1 MIYLDNAATSLH
13 KPETVADAVYKV
25 LVSGSVGNAARGS
38 NEASLQAL
46 RLAVDTRSRLGEL
59 FGYPHPNQVAF
70 SMNATDSLNMAIQVL
85 FEPGDHVITTQMEH
99 NSVLRPLYR
108 KEKEGVELTIVPCD
122 ERGRLCLDVLQ
133 GSIRPDTKA
142 LVCTHASNLTGNV
155 NDLEKLGSLCH
166 ENGTLFVV
174 DAAQSAGLLP
184 IDMERMQIDVL
195 CFSGHKGLLG
205 PQGMGG
211 ICVREGVKLKPFR
224 VGGTGI
230 RTFDKEQPDEMP
242 TLLEAGT
249 LNMPGIA
256 GLLAGVEY
264 VLEKGTD
271 AIFRQADAYARAFY
285 EGVRNLPGIQVY
297 GDFEAALR
305 TPVVT
310 LNLKDYDSAA
320 VADEL
325 MQRFDIAVRSGGH
338 CAPLMHKAL
347 KTGKQGAVRFS
358 FSHFNTMEEVQEAVK
373 AMRILAWEG

>member
-13 KPETVADAVYKV
+13 KPKTVADAVYQT

-46 RLAVDTRSRLGEL
+46 RLAVETRSRLGEL

-70 SMNATDSLNMAIQVL
+70 SMNATDSLNMAIEGL
-85 FEPGDHVITTQMEH
+85 LEPGDHVITTQMEH

-108 KEKEGVELTIVPCD
+108 KEKEGVDLTIIPCD
-122 ERGRLCLDVLQ
+122 EKGRMCLDVLAA
-133 GSIRPDTKA
+133 SIRPDIKA

-155 NDLEKLGSLCH
+155 NDLEKLGALCR
-166 ENGTLFVV
+166 ENGTLFLV

-184 IDMERMQIDVL
+184 IDMEQMHIDVL

-211 ICVREGVKLKPFR
+211 ICVREGVKIKPFR

-230 RTFDKEQPDEMP
+230 RTFDREQPDEMP

-256 GLLAGVEY
+256 GLRAGVEY
-264 VLEKGTD
+264 ILDKGTD
-271 AIFRQADAYARAFY
+271 AIWRQADAYASAFY
-285 EGVRNLPGIQVY
+285 EGVKNLPGVRLY
-297 GDFEAALR
+297 GDFDAAVR

-320 VADEL
+320 VGDEL

-338 CAPLMHKAL
+338 CAPLMHHAL
-347 KTGKQGAVRFS
+347 GTGTQGAVRFS

>member
-46 RLAVDTRSRLGEL
+46 RLAVETRSRLGEL

-70 SMNATDSLNMAIQVL
+70 SMNATDSLNMAIQGL

-108 KEKEGVELTIVPCD
+108 KEKEGVQLTIVPCD

-271 AIFRQADAYARAFY
+271 AIFRQADAYARTFY

-305 TPVVT
+305 TPVVA

-347 KTGKQGAVRFS
+347 KTGKQGAVRFI

>member
-46 RLAVDTRSRLGEL
+46 RLAVETRSRLGEL

-70 SMNATDSLNMAIQVL
+70 SMNATDSLNMAIQGL

-122 ERGRLCLDVLQ
+122 ERGRLCLDALQ

-155 NDLEKLGSLCH
+155 NDLEKLASLCH

-373 AMRILAWEG
+373 AMRILAWEV

>member
-46 RLAVDTRSRLGEL
+46 RLAVETRSRLGEL

-70 SMNATDSLNMAIQVL
+70 SMNATDSLNMAIQGL

-285 EGVRNLPGIQVY
+285 EGVRNQVY

>member
-13 KPETVADAVYKV
+13 KSETVADAVYKV

-46 RLAVDTRSRLGEL
+46 RLAVETRSRLGEL

-70 SMNATDSLNMAIQVL
+70 SMNATDSLNMAIQGL

>member
-1 MIYLDNAATSLH
+1 MIYLDNAATSPH
-13 KPETVADAVYKV
+13 KPKTVADAVYQT

-46 RLAVDTRSRLGEL
+46 RLAVETRSRLGEL

-70 SMNATDSLNMAIQVL
+70 SMNATDSLNMAIEGL
-85 FEPGDHVITTQMEH
+85 LEPGDHVITTQMEH

-108 KEKEGVELTIVPCD
+108 KEKEGVDLTIIPCD
-122 ERGRLCLDVLQ
+122 EKGRMCLDVLAA
-133 GSIRPDTKA
+133 SIRPDTKA

-155 NDLEKLGSLCH
+155 NDLEKLGTLC
-166 ENGTLFVV
+166 
-174 DAAQSAGLLP
+174 
-184 IDMERMQIDVL
+184 
-195 CFSGHKGLLG
+195 
-205 PQGMGG
+205 
-211 ICVREGVKLKPFR
+211 REGVKIKPFR

-230 RTFDKEQPDEMP
+230 RTFDREQPDEMP

-256 GLLAGVEY
+256 GLRAGVEY
-264 VLEKGTD
+264 ILDKGTD
-271 AIFRQADAYARAFY
+271 AIWRQADAYARAFY
-285 EGVRNLPGIQVY
+285 EGVKNLPEVRLY
-297 GDFEAALR
+297 GDFDAAVR

-320 VADEL
+320 VGDEL

-338 CAPLMHKAL
+338 CAPLMHHAL
-347 KTGKQGAVRFS
+347 GTGTQGAVRFS

>member
-13 KPETVADAVYKV
+13 KPETVTDAVYKV

-46 RLAVDTRSRLGEL
+46 RLAVETRSRLGEL

-70 SMNATDSLNMAIQVL
+70 SMNATDSLNMAIQGL

-108 KEKEGVELTIVPCD
+108 KEKEGVQLTIVPCD

-271 AIFRQADAYARAFY
+271 AIFRQADAYARTFY

-305 TPVVT
+305 TPVVA

>member
-46 RLAVDTRSRLGEL
+46 RLAVETRSRLGEL

-70 SMNATDSLNMAIQVL
+70 SMNATDSLNMAIQGL
-85 FEPGDHVITTQMEH
+85 FESGDHVITTQMEH

>member
-13 KPETVADAVYKV
+13 KPQAVADAVYRV
-25 LVSGSVGNAARGS
+25 LSSGCVGNAARGS

-46 RLAVDTRSRLGEL
+46 RLAVETRGRLGEL

-70 SMNATDSLNMAIQVL
+70 SMNATDSLNMAIQGL
-85 FEPGDHVITTQMEH
+85 FEPKDHVITTQMEH

-108 KEKEGVELTIVPCD
+108 KEKEGIKLTVIPCD
-122 ERGRLCLDVLQ
+122 ERGRLRTELLES
-133 GSIRPDTKA
+133 SICSDTKA

-155 NDLEKLGSLCH
+155 NDLNMLGNFCRKHKL
-166 ENGTLFVV
+166 LFVV

-184 IDMERMQIDVL
+184 IDMEEMQIDVL

-211 ICVREGVKLKPFR
+211 ICVREGVRLKPFR

-230 RTFDKEQPDEMP
+230 RTFDHKQPEEMP

-264 VLEKGTD
+264 VLEQGTD
-271 AIFRQADAYARAFY
+271 TIWQQADAYARTFY
-285 EGVRNLPGIQVY
+285 EGVKDLPGIRLY
-297 GDFEAALR
+297 GDLEASVR

-310 LNLKDYDSAA
+310 LNLKDYDSAM

-325 MQRFDIAVRSGGH
+325 MQRFDIAVRAGGH
-338 CAPLMHKAL
+338 CAPLMHEAL
-347 KTGKQGAVRFS
+347 KTEKQGAVRFS
-358 FSHFNTMEEVQEAVK
+358 FSHFNTRKEVQEAVN
-373 AMRILAWEG
+373 AMKILAQEG

>member
-1 MIYLDNAATSLH
+1 M
-13 KPETVADAVYKV
+13 
-25 LVSGSVGNAARGS
+25 
-38 NEASLQAL
+38 
-46 RLAVDTRSRLGEL
+46 
-59 FGYPHPNQVAF
+59 
-70 SMNATDSLNMAIQVL
+70 
-85 FEPGDHVITTQMEH
+85 
-99 NSVLRPLYR
+99 
-108 KEKEGVELTIVPCD
+108 
-122 ERGRLCLDVLQ
+122 
-133 GSIRPDTKA
+133 
-142 LVCTHASNLTGNV
+142 

>member
-1 MIYLDNAATSLH
+1 
-13 KPETVADAVYKV
+13 
-25 LVSGSVGNAARGS
+25 
-38 NEASLQAL
+38 
-46 RLAVDTRSRLGEL
+46 
-59 FGYPHPNQVAF
+59 
-70 SMNATDSLNMAIQVL
+70 MNATDSLNMAIQGL

-108 KEKEGVELTIVPCD
+108 KEKEGVDLTIIPCD
-122 ERGRLCLDVLQ
+122 EKGRMCLDVLA
-133 GSIRPDTKA
+133 GSMRPDTKA

-155 NDLEKLGSLCH
+155 NDLEKLGALCQ

-174 DAAQSAGLLP
+174 DAAQTAGLLP
-184 IDMERMQIDVL
+184 IDMERMHIDVL

-211 ICVREGVKLKPFR
+211 ICVREGVKMKPFR

-256 GLLAGVEY
+256 GLRAGVEY
-264 VLEKGTD
+264 ILEKGTD
-271 AIFRQADAYARAFY
+271 VIWRQADAYARAFY
-285 EGVRNLPGIQVY
+285 EGVKHLPGVWLY
-297 GDFEAALR
+297 GDFDADVR

-338 CAPLMHKAL
+338 CAPLMHQAL
-347 KTGKQGAVRFS
+347 GTGKQGAVRFS
-358 FSHFNTMEEVQEAVK
+358 FSHFNTMDEVQEAVK

>member
-46 RLAVDTRSRLGEL
+46 RLAVETRSRLGEL

-70 SMNATDSLNMAIQVL
+70 SMNATDSLNMAIQGL

-166 ENGTLFVV
+166 ENDTLFVV

-297 GDFEAALR
+297 GDFEAVLR

>member
-1 MIYLDNAATSLH
+1 MIYLDHAATSLH
-13 KPETVADAVYKV
+13 KPQAVVDAVYQV
-25 LVSGSVGNAARGS
+25 LSSGCIGNAARGS

-46 RLAVDTRSRLGEL
+46 RLAVEARSRLGEL

-70 SMNATDSLNMAIQVL
+70 SMNATDSLNMAIQGL

-108 KEKEGVELTIVPCD
+108 KKKEGVELTILPCD
-122 ERGRLCLDVLQ
+122 EQGCLRAELLKT
-133 GSIRPDTKA
+133 SIRSNTKA

-155 NDLEKLGSLCH
+155 NDLKALGSVCRKHKL
-166 ENGTLFVV
+166 LFVV

-184 IDMERMQIDVL
+184 INMEEMQIDVL
-195 CFSGHKGLLG
+195 CFSGHKGLMG

-211 ICVREGVKLKPFR
+211 ICVREGIKMKPFR

-230 RTFDKEQPDEMP
+230 RTFDKEQPEEMP

-256 GLLAGVEY
+256 GLLAGTKY
-264 VLEKGTD
+264 VLKQGTD
-271 AIFRQADAYARAFY
+271 TIWRQADAYARAFY
-285 EGVRNLPGIQVY
+285 EGVKALPGVRLY
-297 GDFEAALR
+297 GDFKAAFR

-325 MQRFDIAVRSGGH
+325 MQRFDIAVRAGGH
-338 CAPLMHKAL
+338 CAPLMHEAL

-358 FSHFNTMEEVQEAVK
+358 FSHFNTMEEVQEAIR
-373 AMRILAWEG
+373 AMKILAQEG

>member
-25 LVSGSVGNAARGS
+25 LVSASVGNAARGS

-46 RLAVDTRSRLGEL
+46 RLAVETRSRLGEL

-70 SMNATDSLNMAIQVL
+70 SMNATDSLNMAIQGL

-133 GSIRPDTKA
+133 GSIPPDTKA

>member
-1 MIYLDNAATSLH
+1 M
-13 KPETVADAVYKV
+13 
-25 LVSGSVGNAARGS
+25 
-38 NEASLQAL
+38 
-46 RLAVDTRSRLGEL
+46 
-59 FGYPHPNQVAF
+59 
-70 SMNATDSLNMAIQVL
+70 
-85 FEPGDHVITTQMEH
+85 
-99 NSVLRPLYR
+99 
-108 KEKEGVELTIVPCD
+108 
-122 ERGRLCLDVLQ
+122 
-133 GSIRPDTKA
+133 
-142 LVCTHASNLTGNV
+142 
-155 NDLEKLGSLCH
+155 
-166 ENGTLFVV
+166 V

>member
-46 RLAVDTRSRLGEL
+46 RLAVETRSRLGEL

-70 SMNATDSLNMAIQVL
+70 SMNATDSLNMAIQGL

-205 PQGMGG
+205 PQEMGG
-211 ICVREGVKLKPFR
+211 ICLREGVKLKPFR

>member
-46 RLAVDTRSRLGEL
+46 RLAVETRSRLGEL

-70 SMNATDSLNMAIQVL
+70 SMNATDSLNMAIQGL

-211 ICVREGVKLKPFR
+211 ICVREGVKLKPCR

>member
-13 KPETVADAVYKV
+13 KPETVAEAVYKV
-25 LVSGSVGNAARGS
+25 LVSGNVGNAARGS

-46 RLAVDTRSRLGEL
+46 RLAVQARSRLGEL
-59 FGYPHPNQVAF
+59 FGYPHPSQVAF
-70 SMNATDSLNMAIQVL
+70 SMNATDSLNMAIQGL
-85 FEPGDHVITTQMEH
+85 FEPGDHVITTKMEH

-108 KEKEGVELTIVPCD
+108 KEKEGVDLTIIPCD
-122 ERGRLCLDVLQ
+122 EKGRICLDVLA
-133 GSIRPDTKA
+133 GSIRPDTRA

-174 DAAQSAGLLP
+174 DAAQTAGLLP
-184 IDMERMQIDVL
+184 IDMERMHIDVL

-211 ICVREGVKLKPFR
+211 ICVREGVKIKPFR

-230 RTFDKEQPDEMP
+230 RTFEKEQPDEMP

-264 VLEKGTD
+264 ILEKGTD
-271 AIFRQADAYARAFY
+271 AIWREADAYARAFY
-285 EGVRNLPGIQVY
+285 EGVRNLPGICVY
-297 GDFEAALR
+297 GDQEAAVR

-320 VADEL
+320 VGDEL

-338 CAPLMHKAL
+338 CAPLMHEAL
-347 KTGKQGAVRFS
+347 GTGKQGAVRFS

>member
-46 RLAVDTRSRLGEL
+46 RLAVETRSRLGEL

-70 SMNATDSLNMAIQVL
+70 SMNATDSLNMAIQGL

-133 GSIRPDTKA
+133 GSIRQDTKA

>member
-46 RLAVDTRSRLGEL
+46 RLAVETRSRLGEL

-70 SMNATDSLNMAIQVL
+70 SMNATDSLNMAIQGL

-271 AIFRQADAYARAFY
+271 AIFRQAGAYARSFY

>member
-46 RLAVDTRSRLGEL
+46 RLAVETRSRLGEL

-70 SMNATDSLNMAIQVL
+70 SMNATDSLNMAIQGL

-205 PQGMGG
+205 PQVMGG

-230 RTFDKEQPDEMP
+230 RTFDNEQPDEMP

>member
-46 RLAVDTRSRLGEL
+46 RLAVETRSRLGEL

-70 SMNATDSLNMAIQVL
+70 SMNATDSLNMAIQGL

-166 ENGTLFVV
+166 ENGTLFGV

-184 IDMERMQIDVL
+184 IDMERMQFDVL